1 MRFFRLQNAASAL
14 VVLGITV
21 GLAVIQI
28 PMSTSAN
35 AQAIS
40 TNGGSIQGTIADPTG
55 AAIPGATVTISSSA
69 TGFLRSLVTD
79 SAGFYSVGPLIP
91 GNYTITEAQPA
102 GYLDGLDAAGTVN
115 NTGGTVSPYHKR
127 SVKASR

>member
-55 AAIPGATVTISSSA
+55 AAIPGAPEKAACQKGGEESRR
-69 TGFLRSLVTD
+69 RSEIEL
-79 SAGFYSVGPLIP
+79 
-91 GNYTITEAQPA
+91 E
-102 GYLDGLDAAGTVN
+102 
-115 NTGGTVSPYHKR
+115 
-127 SVKASR
+127 